1 MHAMNN
7 NQRAAKA
14 MNKSCGTPLVPFAM
28 LYPFIEPQLD
38 KDRAMQLRGL
48 YAGFRNRRISKVEFV
63 RRVRT
68 IVGDHMI
75 KMAVYKF
82 QTTRADKKLNR
93 AHILKSNQQ
102 APNAMN
108 RPSRKKVPFA
118 MLYPVLEPRLDKD
131 SAMQLLGQ
139 YARFMV

>member
-1 MHAMNN
+1 MGSDICVMDLGLRLVVVYLAVQAMEELQRMHAMNN
-7 NQRAAKA
+7 NYQRAAKA

-82 QTTRADKKLNR
+82 QTTRAD
-93 AHILKSNQQ
+93 
-102 APNAMN
+102 
-108 RPSRKKVPFA
+108 
-118 MLYPVLEPRLDKD
+118 
-131 SAMQLLGQ
+131 
-139 YARFMV
+139 